1 MTGGSA
7 STRRHEAR
15 SKAEV
20 AVVGHAEWAEFV
32 RVERVPDP
40 GQIVHAESLGQLA
53 AGGGA
58 VAAVQVARLTG
69 GCLFVTALG
78 NDELSDRIGPALT
91 SSSVDVVAARRDSPQ
106 RRAFVYLDSTGERT
120 ITTIGERHGPRG
132 EDELPRQRFA
142 DLDSIYFTAGDAGAL
157 RAARAARVLV
167 ATVRAREALVD
178 SGVQVDVLVASA
190 NDRGER
196 YSRGDIDPVPAWVV
210 RTDGPLGGSLEAAD
224 GTTTDW
230 RSLPVEGPTGDSYG
244 AGDSF
249 AAGLTCGLGMGHAIE
264 DAISLGAFCGAS
276 AVQGAGPFGSQA
288 SAVDL
293 PVWRELYAIS
303 G

>member
-15 SKAEV
+15 LKAEV

-132 EDELPRQRFA
+132 EDELPQQRFA

-157 RAARAARVLV
+157 RAARAARVPGGDCPGAVRRLSIPGFKWTYSWPAPTTEV
-167 ATVRAREALVD
+167 SAT
-178 SGVQVDVLVASA
+178 
-190 NDRGER
+190 
-196 YSRGDIDPVPAWVV
+196 SRGDIDPVPAWVV
-210 RTDGPLGGSLEAAD
+210 RTDGPRRRIA
-224 GTTTDW
+224 
-230 RSLPVEGPTGDSYG
+230 RSRRRYDHRLVARCRCEGPTGDSYG

-276 AVQGAGPFGSQA
+276 AVARRSR
-288 SAVDL
+288 
-293 PVWRELYAIS
+293 PVRVP
-303 G
+303 GVGR